1 MIYFG
6 CLTEWLR
13 LCTSVTAVVAG
24 KTAKMQGEA
33 AYTWWKGNIR
43 FHELWKRTKLYFEY
57 RCKLVFIQM
66 RGYRKYK
73 ALGKLLQ
80 GPLNCSE
87 AFKLSPGY
95 KGPVPLRKKIHLT
108 QEAEL
113 LLVMFLVVG
122 TPRQHYLKLLN
133 FLT

>member
-1 MIYFG
+1 
-6 CLTEWLR
+6 
-13 LCTSVTAVVAG
+13 
-24 KTAKMQGEA
+24 
-33 AYTWWKGNIR
+33 
-43 FHELWKRTKLYFEY
+43 
-57 RCKLVFIQM
+57 M
-66 RGYRKYK
+66 RGYRKHK

-133 FLT
+133 FLI

>member
-1 MIYFG
+1 MIHFG

-13 LCTSVTAVVAG
+13 LCTSLTAVVAV

-95 KGPVPLRKKIHLT
+95 KGPVPLRKKNTPNSWSWTFI
-108 QEAEL
+108 
-113 LLVMFLVVG
+113 MFLVVG

-133 FLT
+133 FLI